1 MVYLLAMEKA
11 IQEKLFDLIR
21 KSQKILLALPKDP
34 NGDTLGSSLALSSF
48 LRKVNKEV
56 DIFCAEFDQQ
66 QFEFLPGIQS
76 IKREITFPQNFV
88 ISLATS
94 KVKVDEISYHQNP
107 ETLDFFVK
115 PKDGSFA
122 ESDVSFKNE
131 KSIYDLIICLDTPS
145 LEQLGELYTRNAES
159 FYNTPKVNIDNH
171 IKNENFGDINIVDV
185 TASSTAEIL
194 LGLLQAYEADLI
206 DADIA
211 TDLLT
216 GIIYE
221 TNSFQHSK
229 TTPNSFLRA
238 SELISLGAN
247 QQEIIRYLF
256 KTKEFSVLK
265 LWGRAMARI
274 SAMPE
279 LGVVYSMLSIDD
291 IQKSGAKDEDLK
303 KVLHEFVVNVA
314 DARLVILAAEKTD
327 GVELYISASPN
338 VKLSEIINHF
348 GGEYLSANI
357 GRAFLKD
364 AKIQETE
371 ALITSTVKDLKVRL
385 GL

>member
-1 MVYLLAMEKA
+1 MEKDL
-11 IQEKLFDLIR
+11 QDKLFDLIR
-21 KSQKILLALPKDP
+21 KSQRVLLALPKEP
-34 NGDTLGSSLALSSF
+34 NGDTLGSSLGLAAF
-48 LRKVNKEV
+48 LKKTNKEV
-56 DIFCAEFDQQ
+56 DIFCAEFDSS
-66 QFEFLPGIQS
+66 QFEFLPGIQN
-76 IKREITFPQNFV
+76 IKREIIFPQNFV
-88 ISLATS
+88 ISLDTS
-94 KVKVDEISYHQNP
+94 KTKVDEISYHQSP
-107 ETLDFFVK
+107 GSLDFFVK
-115 PKDGSFA
+115 PKEGNFS
-122 ESDVSFKNE
+122 ENNVSFRTDKA
-131 KSIYDLIICLDTPS
+131 IYDLIICLDTPS
-145 LEQLGELYTRNAES
+145 LEHLGELYTKNAES

-171 IKNENFGDINIVDV
+171 IKNENFGDINIIDV

-194 LGLLQAYEADLI
+194 LELLQKYEASLI

-221 TNSFQHSK
+221 THSFQHSK

-274 SAMPE
+274 SSISD
-279 LGVVYSMLSIDD
+279 LGVVYSMLSADD

-303 KVLHEFVVNVA
+303 KVLHEFVSNVA
-314 DARLVILAAEKTD
+314 DARLVILAAEKSD
-327 GVELYISASPN
+327 GVELFFSASPN
-338 VKLSEIINHF
+338 VKLSEIVNHF
-348 GGEYLSANI
+348 GGEYLSANV
-357 GRAFLKD
+357 GRAFLAGK
-364 AKIQETE
+364 KIQEIE
-371 ALITSTVKDLKVRL
+371 AIITTSVKELQVRL